1 MHSKEYSTEIG
12 GKTLTARFTDL
23 ADQTNGSVML
33 QYGETIVLATCV
45 LGNVREGLPYFPLT
59 VDYEERFYAAGE
71 ILGSRFIRR
80 EGRPSDE
87 AILSGRIVD
96 RTIRPL
102 FDHHIRNEVQ
112 VVITVLSIKEDDP
125 DLLAV
130 NAASL
135 ALLTSDIPWR
145 GPVSAVR
152 IGSYQENNMFAVNP
166 TYGWRGHD
174 DLELDLIA
182 CGQGGAI
189 NMIEVGAFESSEETV
204 VSALEKASEEIEKLN
219 AFQLQ
224 IQKEI
229 GKTKKE
235 MPKPKVPSEVGAL
248 FEESIA
254 AKFPS
259 AVFSGVAGKKPMYE
273 LKNEWL
279 ALAKEKLSDNAKPFA
294 DEYFED
300 QVNDSLHKEAIEKS
314 RRPDNRKLDELR
326 PLFAQAGGLSSVLH
340 GSGIFYRGG
349 THVFS
354 ALTLGGPGD
363 SQLIDSMETKD
374 SLKRFMH
381 HYNFPPFSSGETGRL
396 GGLNRRMVG
405 HGALAEKSLAAVIPP
420 KETFPYTIRLVS
432 ECLAS
437 NGSTSMGSVC
447 ASTLALMDGGV
458 PITAP
463 VAGIAMGLMMEESG
477 IRNQE
482 STSGKRELKYKI
494 LTDIQGPEDHHGD
507 MDFKVAGTKNGIT
520 GIQLDVKVDGVAI
533 PILAEA
539 LRQARAARLQ
549 ILEVIEK
556 AIPAPR
562 SNISP
567 NAPEI
572 RTLAIKP
579 DQIGMVIGP
588 GGKVINGIKEA
599 TGVDEITIEDDG
611 TVFVTGKN
619 GTAEKAVEIIRDM
632 TREYMPGERFEGE
645 VTRILDFGAFV
656 KIGASAE
663 GMVHISEIAPFRID
677 RVEDAVSLGEKVP
690 VIIKEID
697 EKKRI
702 NLSIKGA
709 DPEFAARKGVQ
720 PGTGQVRLAS
730 RPPRRDF
737 RR

>member
-1 MHSKEYSTEIG
+1 
-12 GKTLTARFTDL
+12 
-23 ADQTNGSVML
+23 
-33 QYGETIVLATCV
+33 
-45 LGNVREGLPYFPLT
+45 
-59 VDYEERFYAAGE
+59 
-71 ILGSRFIRR
+71 
-80 EGRPSDE
+80 
-87 AILSGRIVD
+87 
-96 RTIRPL
+96 
-102 FDHHIRNEVQ
+102 
-112 VVITVLSIKEDDP
+112 
-125 DLLAV
+125 
-130 NAASL
+130 
-135 ALLTSDIPWR
+135 
-145 GPVSAVR
+145 
-152 IGSYQENNMFAVNP
+152 
-166 TYGWRGHD
+166 
-174 DLELDLIA
+174 
-182 CGQGGAI
+182 
-189 NMIEVGAFESSEETV
+189 MIEVGAFESSEETV

-374 SLKRFMH
+374 SLKRFIH

-507 MDFKVAGTKNGIT
+507 MDFKVAGTKKGIT